1 MNLMEILGLG
11 DSGSVSLSEA
21 QMIRL
26 AAWRDR
32 APVDMELVHPQ
43 QRYTVV
49 DVEATG
55 LDLAD
60 DHLLAIGAVSV
71 DRGIID
77 CAQVFE
83 ASLATPGDKVPA
95 ALPADALVR
104 TRPALAPADALL
116 AFLEFAGSSVLVS
129 HRADFPR
136 AMIERAIHRHL
147 GIEVEP
153 VWLDLAYILPGLFDS
168 ATDFSAPLDQ
178 WLSRFAI
185 TNPAPHN
192 ALADA
197 YVVARLLQRTI
208 SRSVAD
214 GLSTPEA
221 LRDFEQRRRRVQRSY

>member
-1 MNLMEILGLG
+1 MNLMEMLGLG
-11 DSGSVSLSEA
+11 DSGSVRLSEA

-26 AAWRDR
+26 LAWRDR
-32 APVDMELVHPQ
+32 APVDMELVHPR

-49 DVEATG
+49 DVEASG

-60 DHLLAIGAVSV
+60 DHLLAIGAVAV

-77 CAQVFE
+77 SAQVFE
-83 ASLATPGDKVPA
+83 AALAA
-95 ALPADALVR
+95 ASDRLPPVLPAEAVVR
-104 TRPALAPADALL
+104 TRPAQDPADALL
-116 AFLEFAGSSVLVS
+116 GFLEFAGRSVLVS

-136 AMIERAIHRHL
+136 TMIERAVRRHL
-147 GIEVEP
+147 GIDFEP

-168 ATDFSAPLDQ
+168 TTDFSAPLDQ
-178 WLSRFAI
+178 WLARFAI

-208 SRSVAD
+208 ARAVAD

-221 LRDFEQRRRRVQRSY
+221 LRDFEQRRRRIQRSY